1 MENTVHSTETLEPF
15 AVMDSKL
22 SKRQALVCAYLYG
35 NKQVCS
41 LHDSE
46 KKRELDG
53 QIKEGRFGLFLGRL
67 WIRKA

>member
-1 MENTVHSTETLEPF
+1 MPNTVHNTETLEPF

-22 SKRQALVCAYLYG
+22 SKRQALVCAYLHES
-35 NKQVCS
+35 KQVAF

-53 QIKEGRFGLFLGRL
+53 KIKEGKHGLILGHL
-67 WIRKA
+67 WIKKG